1 MKKNINRRDFIRRLG
16 GLGLLSYGVRAVT
29 AEDLLSFCCFSET
42 QSDIIIASNRG
53 PEENTYAAI
62 EAIGGMEQFIKP
74 GEKVLINPN
83 LCSHLPFQTAA
94 NTHPL
99 VVKAVVKLCQKAGA
113 KEVVIGN
120 MNSSKNYRAGGLYKV
135 AAETGA
141 ILKPLDSK
149 REFFTKTA
157 IPQGIALKEVLLS
170 QDYLNCDVLINIP
183 IAKHHSAAGMSLSLK
198 NKLGLVTDIHPTF
211 HREGD
216 RYLAQSIADLNTVV
230 KAKLTVMDA
239 NKVLV
244 KGGPIGP
251 GETVE
256 PKKVIVGRDAV
267 AIDAWAANFFK
278 LSPKVDELLCLAVGH
293 GLGQADLK
301 KIKIK
306 EI

>member
-1 MKKNINRRDFIRRLG
+1 MKKKINRRDFIRQVG
-16 GLGLLSYGVRAVT
+16 GLGILSCGFNGIAVK
-29 AEDLLSFCCFSET
+29 DFLSFHYFSET
-42 QSDIIIASNRG
+42 QPDIVIASNRN

-62 EAIGGMEQFIKP
+62 EAIGGMEQFVKP
-74 GEKVLINPN
+74 GNKVLINPN
-83 LCSHLPFQTAA
+83 LCSHLPFQAAA

-99 VVKAVVKLCQKAGA
+99 VVKAVAKLCQKAGA

-120 MNSSKNYRAGGLYKV
+120 MNSSKNYRAGGLYEI
-135 AAETGA
+135 AEETGA
-141 ILKPLDSK
+141 QLKPRDNK
-149 REFFTKTA
+149 REFFTETT

-170 QDYLNCDVLINIP
+170 QDYLTCDVLINIP

-198 NKLGLVTDIHPTF
+198 NKLGLVTDIYRTF
-211 HREGD
+211 HRDGD
-216 RYLAQSIADLNTVV
+216 KYLAQSIADLNTVV

-256 PKKVIVGRDAV
+256 PKKVIAGRDPV

-278 LSPKVDELLCLAVGH
+278 LSPKVDELLRLAVGH
-293 GLGQADLK
+293 GLGQSDLK
-301 KIKIK
+301 KINIK